1 MELYDSEEQ
10 QVEAI
15 KDWWKENGKAVVL
28 GVVVGLGGLFGWRYY
43 QDSVTSAQE
52 AASEQY
58 TKVIE
63 TIATKGTDASGD
75 VQAFI
80 DGSKDTEY
88 NVLASLQLAKA
99 QVEAGELEKALEQ
112 LQWAQSNTK
121 DAAIA
126 PLVTYR
132 IARLMTATG
141 NNDGAVAELAKI
153 TDDAW
158 AGRVAELR
166 GDIAIREGDRD
177 AAYTAYTEAQ
187 QAQDAS
193 QGLQIKLD
201 DLAK

>member
-43 QDSVTSAQE
+43 QDSVVQAQE

-58 TKVIE
+58 SKAVESIV
-63 TIATKGTDASGD
+63 AKGADSSAD

-80 DGSKDTEY
+80 DTRKDSEY
-88 NVLASLQLAKA
+88 AVLAAMQLAKA
-99 QVEAGELEKALEQ
+99 QVEAGNFEDALTQ
-112 LQWAQSNTK
+112 LQWAQSTTK
-121 DAAIA
+121 DAAIT

-132 IARLMTATG
+132 IARLMIESSDNA
-141 NNDGAVAELAKI
+141 GARAELDKI
-153 TDDAW
+153 TDTAW

-193 QGLQIKLD
+193 QALQLKLD